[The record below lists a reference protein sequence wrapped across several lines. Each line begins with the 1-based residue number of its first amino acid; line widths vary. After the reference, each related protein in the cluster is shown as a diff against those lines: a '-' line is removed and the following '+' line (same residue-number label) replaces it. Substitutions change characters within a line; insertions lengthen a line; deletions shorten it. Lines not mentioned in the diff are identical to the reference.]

1 MQSNYHTQDYFS
13 STSNKTSRKQ
23 LQINVFNILHSSVS
37 DLYSSEFQGGGY
49 ASPFTGLGRGTAPFA
64 SPLYTPL
71 PALKIYISLEYF
83 GKTFFNQEN
92 CDGKRFDASP
102 LVRPVDGL
110 NGKGI
115 EGRVVDGK
123 ELDYKGLNGGKQSR
137 IPDIRS
143 KRSPQKEVISSRYF

>member
-1 MQSNYHTQDYFS
+1 MFLIFFTLQSQICIARS
-13 STSNKTSRKQ
+13 SR
-23 LQINVFNILHSSVS
+23 
-37 DLYSSEFQGGGY
+37 GGGY

>member
-1 MQSNYHTQDYFS
+1 
-13 STSNKTSRKQ
+13 
-23 LQINVFNILHSSVS
+23 
-37 DLYSSEFQGGGY
+37 
-49 ASPFTGLGRGTAPFA
+49 
-64 SPLYTPL
+64 L
-71 PALKIYISLEYF
+71 PALKIYISFEYF

-92 CDGKRFDASP
+92 CDGKRLDASP

-115 EGRVVDGK
+115 ESRVVDGK

-143 KRSPQKEVISSRYF
+143 KRSPQKEVISSRYIFKSEPF